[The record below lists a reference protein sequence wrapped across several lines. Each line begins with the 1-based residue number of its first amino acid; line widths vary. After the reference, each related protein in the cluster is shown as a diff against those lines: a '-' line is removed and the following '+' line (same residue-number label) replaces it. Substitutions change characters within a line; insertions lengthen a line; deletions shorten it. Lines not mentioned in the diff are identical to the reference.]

1 MKDKQAVYL
10 GGILFLSAINFIYVA
25 WFFEAHR
32 YLPPPFFYDV
42 NDTFMDFYNTL
53 YWSGHEGIYD
63 IWRSVYPP
71 LNFLLLKTYQFLFF
85 DEVSEMWD
93 PSTIRGLE
101 AGNIIPLILIYTVCL
116 IIAVSISFKSIM
128 RLKIQFIIFLIFLL
142 SPAFLFA
149 VERGNL
155 IILCLPVLSWY
166 IFNKNQ
172 ISRALALA
180 ILINLKP
187 YFIIFYMVQLL
198 NYKSQK
204 ENKDFLFL
212 SPIFALIIFFSSG
225 LLFKEHFYLIPLNLL
240 GFATNSSLI
249 SPAEALAFPSTITAF
264 SYFRGLVTEF
274 SVPPIFGHLS
284 KLIVYIYLIKI
295 FILIYKQKINFKY
308 LAMFSIIFLT
318 NYSTSTGG
326 YSLLYYIPAL
336 ALLYEKRDW
345 AILGIII
352 ICFYIGL
359 WDMVPIYNYSGGSSM
374 AFLSGEVVKTSPY
387 ISLGSIIRPLANFAV
402 LVLFFYRLEKV
413 AE

>member
-10 GGILFLSAINFIYVA
+10 GGILFLSAINFLYVA
-25 WFFEAHR
+25 WFFEANR

-101 AGNIIPLILIYTVCL
+101 AGNIIPLILIYSVSL
-116 IIAVSISFKSIM
+116 IIAVIISFKSIM
-128 RLKIQFIIFLIFLL
+128 RLKVQFIVFLIVLL

-155 IILCLPVLSWY
+155 IILCLPGLSWY
-166 IFNKNQ
+166 IFTKNQ
-172 ISRALALA
+172 ISRALAFA

-187 YFIIFYMVQLL
+187 YFIIFYIVQLL
-198 NYKSQK
+198 NYKSQQ

-212 SPIFALIIFFSSG
+212 SPIFALIIFFFSG
-225 LLFKEHFYLIPLNLL
+225 LLLKEHFYLVPLNLI
-240 GFATNSSLI
+240 GFATNSSQI
-249 SPAEALAFPSTITAF
+249 SPGEALSFPSTITAF
-264 SYFRGLVTEF
+264 SHFRGLVTEF
-274 SVPPIFGHLS
+274 SIPPIFGHLA
-284 KLIVYIYLIKI
+284 KLIVYIYLMK
-295 FILIYKQKINFKY
+295 FFLLIYKHKINFQD
-308 LAMFSIIFLT
+308 LCIFSIIFLT

-336 ALLYEKRDW
+336 ALLYAKKDW
-345 AILGIII
+345 TILGIII
-352 ICFYIGL
+352 I
-359 WDMVPIYNYSGGSSM
+359 
-374 AFLSGEVVKTSPY
+374 LSL
-387 ISLGSIIRPLANFAV
+387 IHI
-402 LVLFFYRLEKV
+402 
-413 AE
+413 

>member
-10 GGILFLSAINFIYVA
+10 GSILFLSAINFLYIA
-25 WFFEAHR
+25 WFFEAHS
-32 YLPPPFFYDV
+32 YLPPPLFFDV
-42 NDTFMDFYNTL
+42 SDTFMDFYNTL

-71 LNFLLLKTYQFLFF
+71 LNFLLLKAYQFLFI
-85 DEVSEMWD
+85 DEVSEMWS
-93 PSTIRGLE
+93 PSIIRGSE
-101 AGNIIPLILIYTVCL
+101 AGNIIPLILIYLVSL
-116 IIAVSISFKSIM
+116 IIAVRISFKSIM
-128 RLKIQFIIFLIFLL
+128 RLKIQFIVFLIFLL

-166 IFNKNQ
+166 IFTKNQ
-172 ISRALALA
+172 ISRALAFA

-198 NYKSQK
+198 NNKSQQ

-225 LLFKEHFYLIPLNLL
+225 LLLKEHFNLMPLNLI

-274 SVPPIFGHLS
+274 SIPPIFGYLA
-284 KLIVYIYLIKI
+284 KLIVCIYLMKV
-295 FILIYKQKINFKY
+295 FLLIYKQKINLQD
-308 LAMFSIIFLT
+308 LAIFSIIFLT

-345 AILGIII
+345 TILGIII
-352 ICFYIGL
+352 ICIYIGL
-359 WDMVPIYNYSGGSSM
+359 WDMVPIYNYSGGNSM
-374 AFLSGEVVKTSPY
+374 AYLSGEVVKVSPY
-387 ISLGSIIRPLANFAV
+387 MSLGSIIRPIANFAV
-402 LVLFFYRLEKV
+402 LVLFFYRLKKV
-413 AE
+413 SK